1 MVILSN
7 AWNSFTTS
15 SSPNWKWRC
24 AVSPNLCWRSKRI
37 VSNMA
42 CVFEN
47 DSVGNHACFLDA
59 NEWFVAQK
67 LEDFEK
73 LYKGYITRTFH
84 SADLTIPN
92 LIGEW
97 IAADTIKIMDLERRG
112 NMHRRYVFLP
122 ITRLQTY
129 TRFSVRVCNK
139 MLGEVCINL
148 FHYAELCVLTGLA

>member
-1 MVILSN
+1 
-7 AWNSFTTS
+7 
-15 SSPNWKWRC
+15 
-24 AVSPNLCWRSKRI
+24 
-37 VSNMA
+37 MA

-97 IAADTIKIMDLERRG
+97 IAADTIKIMDPLSEGVTCIGGMCFSRLLDSRLIRDSLLECAIKCWEK
-112 NMHRRYVFLP
+112 YVSICF
-122 ITRLQTY
+122 I
-129 TRFSVRVCNK
+129 
-139 MLGEVCINL
+139 MLS
-148 FHYAELCVLTGLA
+148 FAS